1 MSIFMYGLSHKT
13 ATLATR
19 EQFVIA
25 SEALSSVLK
34 AMHKHH
40 NVSEVLVLSTCNRLE
55 IYAVD
60 VVSQA
65 CLDWL
70 SDYFSLSFEKLEPL
84 LYFYEDEAVI
94 THLLKVACGV
104 DSMIVGEP
112 QILGQLKTAYAAATQ
127 ARTIGKQLGHL
138 FPFVF
143 EATKKIRNETF
154 INQYPVSVAYAAIS
168 LAKNTVPQWKEKTV
182 LLIGAGN
189 TIELI
194 AQYLFD
200 HKVSNMIFA
209 NRTRERSDTLAEKFG
224 ARSITIREIP
234 AMMPE
239 VDLVFTST
247 ASQLPILG
255 KGLIERIVK
264 QDEGKSLFMVDLA
277 VPRDIEP
284 EVAELKNVSLYNID
298 DLENTIQENQSDRLL
313 AADKARELI
322 SAEVI
327 NFKKWQNSLESVPL
341 ICAYRDRA
349 EAIRSELMKKALEDL
364 AKGQAAFEVIQ
375 DLTRQLTN
383 KLMHE
388 PTVKLREAAYEGDQ
402 ETLRVAKELLG
413 L

>member
-1 MSIFMYGLSHKT
+1 MYGLSHKT
-13 ATLATR
+13 ADLATR

-25 SEALSSVLK
+25 SETLSTILT
-34 AMHKHH
+34 AMQKHH
-40 NVSEVLVLSTCNRLE
+40 NIGEVLVLSTCNRLE

-60 VVSQA
+60 VSPQT

-70 SDYFSLSFEKLEPL
+70 SDYFSMSFENLEPL
-84 LYFYEDEAVI
+84 LYFHEEEAVI
-94 THLLKVACGV
+94 AHLLKVACGI

-112 QILGQLKTAYAAATQ
+112 QILGQLKSAYSAAVVAGTV
-127 ARTIGKQLGHL
+127 GKQLAYL
-138 FPFVF
+138 FPFIF
-143 EATKKIRNETF
+143 ASTKKIRNETL

-168 LAKNTVPQWKEKTV
+168 LAKKAILNLSETRV

-200 HKVSNMIFA
+200 QGVKNMVFA
-209 NRTRERSDTLAEKFG
+209 NRTVERSKDLAFKFQGQSIAIRRIPTTLA
-224 ARSITIREIP
+224 S
-234 AMMPE
+234 
-239 VDLVFTST
+239 VDMIFTST

-255 KGLIERIVK
+255 KGLIERVLK
-264 QDEGKSLFMVDLA
+264 QDCNKSLFMVDLA

-284 EVAELKNVSLYNID
+284 EVAELNNVALYNID
-298 DLENTIQENQSDRLL
+298 DLENTIQENQGDRLL
-313 AADKARELI
+313 AAEKAEKLI
-322 SAEVI
+322 QAEVI
-327 NFKKWQNSLESVPL
+327 NFKKWQNSLEFVPL

-349 EAIRSELMKKALEDL
+349 EKFRTELIKKALEDI
-364 AKGQAAFEVIQ
+364 AKGKETIDVMH

-402 ETLRVAKELLG
+402 QTLRVAKELLG